1 MGPKLSSRWKA
12 NLDAGQLHE
21 IATVPI
27 GDYRVARD
35 TRQQGFAQAAKASDS
50 LLRRLAEEG
59 AAILLYSTDYEEL
72 IGCCDRVAV
81 FYDGRIVRML
91 EGAEITEHALVASA
105 LNLPPGAT
113 ADLYVDERFNVVERS
128 ELTAVGRDGTPLPR
142 VPSTLGVPMPLR
154 GPVPPAELLDH
165 ATPVVYLLDPTDL
178 GAELLAGLTRGE
190 IYATRFAYRDG
201 HEDQAMFLV
210 KNEHGVFALVGQPTG
225 FDLLRR
231 DSPLAPET
239 AEHDDD
245 GDLDFG
251 MM

>member
-1 MGPKLSSRWKA
+1 M
-12 NLDAGQLHE
+12 Q
-21 IATVPI
+21 
-27 GDYRVARD
+27 
-35 TRQQGFAQAAKASDS
+35 
-50 LLRRLAEEG
+50 
-59 AAILLYSTDYEEL
+59 
-72 IGCCDRVAV
+72 
-81 FYDGRIVRML
+81 
-91 EGAEITEHALVASA
+91 
-105 LNLPPGAT
+105 
-113 ADLYVDERFNVVERS
+113 
-128 ELTAVGRDGTPLPR
+128 
-142 VPSTLGVPMPLR
+142 LR

-178 GAELLAGLTRGE
+178 GAALLAGLTRGE

-245 GDLDFG
+245 DGDLDFG

>member
-1 MGPKLSSRWKA
+1 MARQVVLTLGNETSAFDLTRVDREKLYGR
-12 NLDAGQLHE
+12 QR
-21 IATVPI
+21 
-27 GDYRVARD
+27 RVVVDDEGNPCER
-35 TRQQGFAQAAKASDS
+35 G
-50 LLRRLAEEG
+50 LLSE
-59 AAILLYSTDYEEL
+59 
-72 IGCCDRVAV
+72 
-81 FYDGRIVRML
+81 DGSVL
-91 EGAEITEHALVASA
+91 
-105 LNLPPGAT
+105 LPPGAT
-113 ADLYVDERFNVVERS
+113 ADLYVDERFNVVERA

-245 GDLDFG
+245 DDLDFG